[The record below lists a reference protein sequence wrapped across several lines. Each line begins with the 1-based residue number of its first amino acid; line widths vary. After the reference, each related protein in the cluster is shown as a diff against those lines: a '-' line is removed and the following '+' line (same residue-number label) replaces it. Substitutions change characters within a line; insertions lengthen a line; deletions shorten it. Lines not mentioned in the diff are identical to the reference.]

1 MEEVQFSHGSICWVW
16 FRILMKSVYDFIIKP
31 VGKVYDNSIDVD
43 GKELLLNTSIEKHK
57 FVNNKAIVVST
68 PLAFDTPIEEGD
80 EIIVHHNIFRRYY
93 NMKGK
98 EVNSSKFF
106 KNDLYFCQIDQI
118 YLYKKIYKWYAFADR
133 CFAMP
138 LENNNDLELDKEQKL
153 IGVLKYGNKSL
164 EAKGINEGD
173 TVGFTPNS
181 EFEFIVNDQRLYCM
195 KSNDIVI
202 KYEHQENQVEY
213 NPSWAKS
220 SWGINQGS

>member
-1 MEEVQFSHGSICWVW
+1 M
-16 FRILMKSVYDFIIKP
+16 RSVYDFIIKP
-31 VGKVYDNSIDVD
+31 VGDIYDNSIDVD

-57 FVNNKAIVVST
+57 FVNNKAIVVSIPT
-68 PLAFDTPIEEGD
+68 AFKTPIKEGD
-80 EIIVHHNIFRRYY
+80 EVIVHHNIFRRYY
-93 NMKGK
+93 NVRGN

-106 KNDLYFCQIDQI
+106 KDNLYFCQIDQI
-118 YLYKKIYKWYAFADR
+118 YLYRRNKDWLAFADR

-153 IGVLKYGNKSL
+153 IGILKYGNKSL
-164 EAKGINEGD
+164 EDKGVAEGD
-173 TVGFTPNS
+173 VIGFKPNS
-181 EFEFIVNDQRLYCM
+181 EFEFIIDNQRLYCM

-220 SWGINQGS
+220 S

>member
-1 MEEVQFSHGSICWVW
+1 
-16 FRILMKSVYDFIIKP
+16 MKSVYDFIIKP

-93 NMKGK
+93 NMQGK

-118 YLYKKIYKWYAFADR
+118 YLYKKIYKWHAFADR

-153 IGVLKYGNKSL
+153 IGVLKYGNKSDSYTHL
-164 EAKGINEGD
+164 TLPTILL
-173 TVGFTPNS
+173 V
-181 EFEFIVNDQRLYCM
+181 
-195 KSNDIVI
+195 
-202 KYEHQENQVEY
+202 
-213 NPSWAKS
+213 
-220 SWGINQGS
+220 